1 MADASISAPVADP
14 TETAVESQAD
24 NTDGSV
30 EVLGA
35 LPGHGKRIAP
45 LETPP
50 PDNPFQKMELSPAEF
65 PQKIVSPS
73 VPANPQP
80 GKILDDPFK
89 SMDLSTDEF
98 PTANPTVKDAFN
110 DTLDI
115 HPDKAAEVLKL
126 SNKLGQPP
134 AFVGSNLEA
143 SKQAASMPPEN
154 YFADLE
160 KKYPVTAKYLS
171 DKQKMAVAKDDI
183 ENLTQTEHAVS
194 QYGFFQ
200 TMSKAILIGLNR
212 TMAEATQMV
221 PGVSQAALL
230 PFNLTSKLTGHPEQQ
245 VRVPEWLQFE
255 AEHNYWEQKAEEH
268 STHDYVRTV
277 SEALT
282 EGGLPGL
289 GKTLAAKVVAGS
301 PQVAGLI
308 VATLMG
314 AETPALIGMAGMTIG
329 DIERQGRLAGTDPT
343 KTSINALAQAG
354 IQTSLMHIGTLGKLG
369 KWSEAI
375 TNVVGKDTAAMIMKD
390 IGKNIASAFIGMG
403 TQQAISGYTGEVGDV
418 LTGLKPSESLTGA
431 GSRAAENFLVGG
443 VTGVALAGIPASFGG
458 YARAFRMKQ
467 AEMASNVY
475 KAMGTGAEAS
485 KYRERLKDGYKEYI
499 QAVTKGTATDHSYI
513 PADAFDTYFQSK
525 NIDPNEVAKGLGVG
539 DQLQQARETGG
550 NLKIPMDQWID
561 KVVGTE
567 HFAALAD
574 DVKFN
579 ESELTVNQA
588 KAEAKA
594 ATDAVFKEADAAAK
608 DNPVVAEGRDFIY
621 KDFATKLS
629 ASGAYDNQK
638 ERDKMIDAHAKLAAA
653 VITGESV
660 RAGIENP
667 KDYYLNG
674 KPLDVVSGQAPS
686 QSAAAQTQSDILQQ
700 EAQAKFYSQVSSTI
714 DQKMPAKAAA
724 GDILGILNNTPGVKQ
739 EELQWTGLKEWL
751 GEQKGPVTKE
761 QVQQFLRENQVQLQE
776 VAKGTNA
783 SMSREAFD
791 ALPESEQTR
800 LAESNDKTK
809 FQSYQLPGGQNYR
822 EMLLTLPPNKNEIQ
836 QWRAVRKDGHVD
848 STYDTEAGAQARASE
863 IGGTV
868 RQDKTIKTEGGFRS
882 AHFDEPNILA
892 HIRFNDR
899 YTNADGTS
907 YTPPQKTLFI
917 EEIQSDWHQKGREAG
932 YGNRYRV
939 TGSRDGAPFFE
950 DFPTMDAAKTRSAE
964 LKDGGAVVDGIS
976 LHTGVPNAPFKKSWH
991 ELALKR
997 MLRYAA
1003 ENGYEKIAW
1012 TTGEQQAERYDL
1024 SKQID
1029 SITWWKGQD
1038 GLYGI
1043 RADKGNESPVKQ
1055 DGLKA
1060 EQLSNLVGKDIAKKI
1075 VDGEGKDESVKR
1087 NVGGIEAGKLSGLD
1101 LKVGG
1106 EGMKGFY
1113 DQIIPSFLN
1122 KYAKKWGGRVGTTE
1136 IKASI
1141 ENHPPGT
1148 MVEQRQGESV
1158 NDAMARM
1165 AAEVA
1170 RPIPVHSL
1178 DITPSMKESVMQG
1191 QPLFQGDPEVDPRGF
1206 IQFTPQK
1213 TIIGLLKADASTF
1226 PHELAHYWLNNFHDF
1241 VKSGT
1246 AKENHLDDWKILS
1259 DWMKVEDGQ
1268 EKLKPDQHEQF
1279 ARGFEAYLREGKAP
1293 SEGLRGV
1300 FSRFQ
1305 RWLTKLYRDPIAL
1318 NVALNP
1324 DVRAVMDRMLASED
1338 EIAHARQQMGM
1349 DLVSDPSKL
1358 EPSVR
1363 ARLEKL
1369 RQDSSD
1375 KAVSELTSEQMKE
1388 LTAKY
1393 QTKLT
1398 EESTKARKQA
1408 EADLKVTQVQT
1419 SIEAIRHTFG
1429 KDPREIAGNW
1439 RIGKLN
1445 EKQSEQLERLAEAR
1459 GFSGADE
1466 LTLKVMNEQSLAK
1479 QVDDAVAKHM
1489 EQFAYLKDTNKIK
1502 EEALRIVHNDKQT
1515 ELLAHER
1522 AIFQSL
1528 VDEAQGRAT
1537 DAKQRRAEA
1546 QVAIRATKERATEII
1561 SKAPVREA
1569 GSFMKYFTAERQA
1582 AVSAQKAAESGNYA
1596 EAAAA
1601 KQRQMINHALASESM
1616 KARKEIEK
1624 TVRFI
1629 DRFASR
1635 GQDLKDIPYG
1645 IMRHID
1651 KLLGDRGF
1659 LAEPRKED
1667 TLTLLKI
1674 AQDMAAKSKN
1684 LDDSKDEI
1692 ANLTGFVTDG
1702 TGNWHQES
1710 LSETAQRFTDNYLP
1724 VIIPDSVLHGSG
1736 SYKDSTLSELRD
1748 LKDTIKSLN
1757 TVGRSHD
1764 NFITEGITASMKAVA
1779 AEFRASVEKNIGR
1792 PLERALLPGNQFD
1805 SKIAEKVDALMKAP
1819 GDVMV
1824 AELVRFHT
1832 FMKYLDGGAEDGP
1845 AQNYFYR
1852 ILKHGENERFRRSD
1866 KMKVEVNK
1874 IFEDHYAPG
1883 ELAKYEN
1890 ERKYFDFTPNNF
1902 NKKQILSM
1910 ALNWGTESN
1919 RQRLMDGFGF
1929 SEDQIKEMMFTHL
1942 TKKDFDFAQSIWK
1955 HLDTYKPDITALEM
1969 KTMGVE
1975 PKYIDSSPFETP
1987 WGTYE
1992 GGYYPLG
1999 YDYQKSMEA
2008 KTYNDQKN
2016 ALYKQFPAT
2025 SVHTESGY
2033 TKARVAF
2040 LSRPIRLDPDV
2051 LVNHLENVVHDLS
2064 FRQGVI
2070 DVNRLLRQRDTREA
2084 ILNAVGQN
2092 GYSKIQDDL
2101 KAVASDQ
2108 GESFSKLAGAV
2119 QWFRYRGTMSILGV
2133 RVKMIP
2139 IVAAADVINS
2149 VRELGPIRFA
2159 GSMSRFVFDPKA
2171 TTEFVRANSESM
2183 AHRSE
2188 VRDRDLY
2195 DLSQRWFK
2203 GKPGL
2208 ARYVFAIHGWV
2219 DQAFTIPMWKT
2230 VYDTALDKYG
2240 HQKAADLADES
2251 INRRFGSNSI
2261 IDQAGFQRGSEFKK
2275 VWTTGYSWMNM
2286 MFNQTWL
2293 DGKIAGLQYDKG
2305 NYFKASM
2312 GIARA
2317 GFYLALPGVAET
2329 LIREWFHNNQDDNEE
2344 ASKKRLISGIASFPF
2359 KTLPVVSSIAE
2370 MGIAKSV
2377 GLPAMSMEPAVARS
2391 FEEAMK
2397 PVGELGSKGLS
2408 LLGITDER
2416 DISDHFTEDVARTI
2430 SSMTGVPQSAD
2441 DIAFAFLDSMNGGG
2455 ELTWRDL
2462 VSRRTKH

>member
-24 NTDGSV
+24 NSEGSL

-73 VPANPQP
+73 VPGNPQP

-110 DTLDI
+110 DTLEI

-171 DKQKMAVAKDDI
+171 DKQNMAVAKDDI

-194 QYGFFQ
+194 QYGFFH
-200 TMSKAILIGLNR
+200 TMTKAILIGLNR

-268 STHDYVRTV
+268 STHDYARTV

-343 KTSINALAQAG
+343 KTSVNALTQAG
-354 IQTSLMHIGTLGKLG
+354 IQTALMHVGTLGKLG

-375 TNVVGKDTAAMIMKD
+375 TNVVGKDTAAIIMKD

-403 TQQAISGYTGEVGDV
+403 AQQAISGYTGEVGDV
-418 LTGLKPSESLTGA
+418 LSGLKSSESLTGA

-443 VTGVALAGIPASFGG
+443 VSGVALAGIPASFGG

-485 KYRERLKDGYKEYI
+485 KYRERLKHGYKEYI
-499 QAVTKGTATDHSYI
+499 QAVTKGTATDYAYF
-513 PADAFDTYFQSK
+513 PVDPFDAYFQSK
-525 NIDPNEVAKGLGVG
+525 NIDPNEIAKGLGIG

-550 NLKIPMDQWID
+550 NLKVHTDQLID
-561 KVVGTE
+561 KLVGTE
-567 HFAALAD
+567 HFASLAD

-579 ESELTVNQA
+579 ESELTINQA

-621 KDFATKLS
+621 KDFSTKLA

-638 ERDKMIDAHAKLAAA
+638 EREKMIDAHAKLAAA

-660 RAGIENP
+660 RAGVENP
-667 KDYYLNG
+667 KDYYLKG

-686 QSAAAQTQSDILQQ
+686 QSAAAQTQSDVFNQ
-700 EAQAKFYSQVSSTI
+700 ENINA
-714 DQKMPAKAAA
+714 
-724 GDILGILNNTPGVKQ
+724 
-739 EELQWTGLKEWL
+739 
-751 GEQKGPVTKE
+751 VT
-761 QVQQFLRENQVQLQE
+761 
-776 VAKGTNA
+776 
-783 SMSREAFD
+783 D
-791 ALPESEQTR
+791 APEF
-800 LAESNDKTK
+800 KK
-809 FQSYQLPGGQNYR
+809 
-822 EMLLTLPPNKNEIQ
+822 
-836 QWRAVRKDGHVD
+836 
-848 STYDTEAGAQARASE
+848 
-863 IGGTV
+863 
-868 RQDKTIKTEGGFRS
+868 
-882 AHFDEPNILA
+882 
-892 HIRFNDR
+892 
-899 YTNADGTS
+899 
-907 YTPPQKTLFI
+907 
-917 EEIQSDWHQKGREAG
+917 
-932 YGNRYRV
+932 
-939 TGSRDGAPFFE
+939 FFE
-950 DFPTMDAAKTRSAE
+950 GSK
-964 LKDGGAVVDGIS
+964 VVRTS
-976 LHTGVPNAPFKKSWH
+976 
-991 ELALKR
+991 
-997 MLRYAA
+997 
-1003 ENGYEKIAW
+1003 
-1012 TTGEQQAERYDL
+1012 GEPLVVYHATDKNFESFDR
-1024 SKQID
+1024 KAD
-1029 SITWWKGQD
+1029 SIFNYGKGQD
-1038 GLYGI
+1038 SGGIHFSSDPNTAEYYTLGSSGKPIKGARLIPAFLSIKNPIDIDTGLTLT
-1043 RADKGNESPVKQ
+1043 DQVKA
-1055 DGLKA
+1055 LRKA
-1060 EQLSNLVGKDIAKKI
+1060 EKSGHDGARIGSDWVVFRPEQVKSIFNEGRFDINNSNI
-1075 VDGEGKDESVKR
+1075 R
-1087 NVGGIEAGKLSGLD
+1087 
-1101 LKVGG
+1101 
-1106 EGMKGFY
+1106 
-1113 DQIIPSFLN
+1113 
-1122 KYAKKWGGRVGTTE
+1122 
-1136 IKASI
+1136 
-1141 ENHPPGT
+1141 
-1148 MVEQRQGESV
+1148 
-1158 NDAMARM
+1158 
-1165 AAEVA
+1165 
-1170 RPIPVHSL
+1170 
-1178 DITPSMKESVMQG
+1178 
-1191 QPLFQGDPEVDPRGF
+1191 FQGDPEVDPRGF

-1246 AKENHLDDWKILS
+1246 AKENHLADWKILS

-1268 EKLKPDQHEQF
+1268 EKLRPDQHEQF
-1279 ARGFEAYLREGKAP
+1279 ARGFESYLREGKAP

-1349 DLVSDPSKL
+1349 ELVSDPSTL

-1369 RQDSSD
+1369 RQDARD
-1375 KAVSELTSEQMKE
+1375 KAVAELTSEQMKE
-1388 LTAKY
+1388 LTAER
-1393 QTKLT
+1393 QAKLT
-1398 EESTKARKQA
+1398 AEAAKARKQA
-1408 EADLKVTQVQT
+1408 EADLKVTQIQT

-1489 EQFAYLKDTNKIK
+1489 EQFADLKDTNKIK

-1515 ELLAHER
+1515 EVLAHER

-1528 VDEAQGRAT
+1528 VDEAQGRAA

-1569 GSFMKYFTAERQA
+1569 GSFMRYFTAERQA

-1596 EAAAA
+1596 EASAA

-1616 KARKEIEK
+1616 KARREIEK

-1736 SYKDSTLSELRD
+1736 SYKKATLSELRD

-1805 SKIAEKVDALMKAP
+1805 SKIAEKVNALMKAP
-1819 GDVMV
+1819 GDLMV

-1890 ERKYFDFTPNNF
+1890 DRKYFDFTPNNF

-1919 RQRLMDGFGF
+1919 RQRLTDGFGF
-1929 SEDQIKEMMFTHL
+1929 SEDQIKEMMFKHL

-1975 PKYIDSSPFETP
+1975 PKYIDSSSFETP

-2101 KAVASDQ
+2101 KSVASDQ

-2441 DIAFAFLDSMNGGG
+2441 DIAFAFLDSLNGGG